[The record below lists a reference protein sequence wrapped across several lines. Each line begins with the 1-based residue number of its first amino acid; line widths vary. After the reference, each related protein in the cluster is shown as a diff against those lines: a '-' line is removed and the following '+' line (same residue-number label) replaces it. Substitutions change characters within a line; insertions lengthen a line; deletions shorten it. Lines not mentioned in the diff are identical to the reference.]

1 MFNYLKHYPK
11 DKLSIREDYIED
23 TNKSRT
29 LTKLRINNTMGPVE
43 ENHDGG
49 KCPKCNEANI
59 VNMAVHIIINCKP
72 INGARTDETK
82 HFRIRKKLNGTS
94 ETDIAKIIVADKSEE
109 NMKQPEQIFYQWKQ

>member
-1 MFNYLKHYPK
+1 
-11 DKLSIREDYIED
+11 
-23 TNKSRT
+23 
-29 LTKLRINNTMGPVE
+29 MGPVE

-109 NMKQPEQIFYQWKQ
+109 NMKQPEQIFYQWKQWSEEIYSEIDVFRNLKNFNNVEKTDQQFKISWKKST